1 MIEENSMFKV
11 IDDAFPHIGKA
22 ILAFWGHHDFHEYM
36 DTLQHQKRDGK
47 PRAGFPLNIMLAI
60 FNLTS
65 EHEKM
70 FPELAPPRS
79 IFG

>member
-1 MIEENSMFKV
+1 
-11 IDDAFPHIGKA
+11 
-22 ILAFWGHHDFHEYM
+22 M

-60 FNLTS
+60 FSLTS

-70 FPELAPPRS
+70 FPELAPQRS